1 MNTAAEDIVTEIVGL
16 LQAPP
21 MTSVAAAGVYR
32 DLMQALQA
40 EELPAVAIEL
50 GDEDSPERILIGTK
64 TRRVEV
70 RVTVLAKGETPYRQ
84 ADAALLETHNRI
96 FASQT
101 VGGEWLSGLAMDINE
116 GPTRRARNG
125 FSEDVAS
132 ITKTYLVTYRTAEH
146 SLARWQP

>member
-50 GDEDSPERILIGTK
+50 GDEDSPERVLLGTK
-64 TRRVEV
+64 HRRVEV
-70 RVTVLAKGETPYRQ
+70 RVTVLAKGDTPYRE

-96 FASQT
+96 FASQS
-101 VGGEWLSGLAMDINE
+101 VDGEWLNGLAMDIVE

-125 FSEDVAS
+125 YSEDLAS
-132 ITKTYLVTYRTAEH
+132 VTKTYAVTYRTAEH